1 MEFHRG
7 FLRREQIRLILQ
19 VRRFFLIFSILNH
32 PNFNHDGFIS
42 TPVSHI
48 CNVFFN

>member
-1 MEFHRG
+1 MEFRRG
-7 FLRREQIRLILQ
+7 FLRREQISLILQ
-19 VRRFFLIFSILNH
+19 VRRFLIFSILNH
-32 PNFNHDGFIS
+32 PNCHHGGFIS